1 MVRYTYQKT
10 SNTFE
15 EIPKYIYPIKNGC
28 FEIRKRIGYIL
39 VYWGRFPTLEEAKL
53 YRAFYIGKNWSVTPH
68 FKRNEKRYIREQ
80 DGKFVIRKKIKGH
93 LESFGS
99 FYDFN
104 DAKEERDI
112 CVACGWDL
120 DKIVEFGDSIE
131 V

>member
-1 MVRYTYQKT
+1 M
-10 SNTFE
+10 
-15 EIPKYIYPIKNGC
+15 G
-28 FEIRKRIGYIL
+28 IL
-39 VYWGRFPTLEEAKL
+39 FI
-53 YRAFYIGKNWSVTPH
+53 AFSLLN
-68 FKRNEKRYIREQ
+68 
-80 DGKFVIRKKIKGH
+80 D
-93 LESFGS
+93 S